1 MINTIKDLLES
12 LRIQGVNEISSFL
25 DIKHGPTIGD
35 MYEGLTKEMMN
46 KAIFKNLDLKVCSG
60 FIFNEETESSK
71 QIDCMIVVG
80 DGIKIPF
87 SEIYKYNI
95 NQVIA
100 VIEVKK
106 DLFGK
111 EMDLAYKN
119 LLSVKNIVKPDHGM
133 TIDILE
139 QAYEN
144 VTGRKLPDQQE
155 LDKMTE
161 EGQYLYHALVVEA
174 YMPIRIIFGYGGFS
188 TEKSFREVFMEYI
201 SKKFKVK
208 GYGVTS
214 IPSLIIAGERS
225 ILKTNGIPFA
235 ISNKNQKPGE
245 WYALGSANKAP
256 IFFLL
261 YLIWTRLYYLFP
273 DLPEEIFDN
282 TEITINPLMKAKGR
296 KEGWEYTFIET
307 ELEDSNEKL
316 WKPFEI
322 TLMSNVLLKMIEK
335 GYTITLNNELMIEEC
350 KKNGEDYN
358 EVISDLLYKRIIYV
372 NNDIIGILSDNWM
385 TVIYNGKYYFGDN
398 FNNRMVQWYNNLK
411 TNNYRLI
418 IR

>member
-161 EGQYLYHALVVEA
+161 EEQYLYHALVVEA

-235 ISNKNQKPGE
+235 ISNKNQKLGE

-398 FNNRMVQWYNNLK
+398 FNNRMLQWYNNLK
-411 TNNYRLI
+411 KNNYRLI

>member
-25 DIKHGPTIGD
+25 DIKHGPTIDD

-161 EGQYLYHALVVEA
+161 EEQYLYHALVVEA

-235 ISNKNQKPGE
+235 ISNKNQKLGE

-273 DLPEEIFDN
+273 DLPG
-282 TEITINPLMKAKGR
+282 P
-296 KEGWEYTFIET
+296 
-307 ELEDSNEKL
+307 
-316 WKPFEI
+316 
-322 TLMSNVLLKMIEK
+322 MSRF
-335 GYTITLNNELMIEEC
+335 
-350 KKNGEDYN
+350 
-358 EVISDLLYKRIIYV
+358 SA
-372 NNDIIGILSDNWM
+372 S
-385 TVIYNGKYYFGDN
+385 
-398 FNNRMVQWYNNLK
+398 
-411 TNNYRLI
+411 
-418 IR
+418 

>member
-161 EGQYLYHALVVEA
+161 EEQYLYHALVVEA

-235 ISNKNQKPGE
+235 ISNKNQKLGE

-411 TNNYRLI
+411 KNNYRLI

>member
-161 EGQYLYHALVVEA
+161 EEQYLYHALVVEA

-201 SKKFKVK
+201 SKKFRVK

-235 ISNKNQKPGE
+235 ISNKNQKLGE

-282 TEITINPLMKAKGR
+282 TEISINPLMKAKGR

-398 FNNRMVQWYNNLK
+398 FNNRMLQWYNNLK
-411 TNNYRLI
+411 KK
-418 IR
+418 

>member
-12 LRIQGVNEISSFL
+12 LRLQGINEISAFS

-35 MYEGLTKEMMN
+35 MYEGLTKEMMD

-60 FIFNEETESSK
+60 FIFNGENELSK

-80 DGIKIPF
+80 DGIKIPY
-87 SEIYKYNI
+87 SQDYKYCI

-111 EMDLAYKN
+111 EMDSAYKN
-119 LLSVKNIVKPDHGM
+119 LLSVKNIIKPDHDM
-133 TIDILE
+133 TIDIIE

-144 VTGRKLPDQQE
+144 VTGAKLPERQE
-155 LDKMTE
+155 IDKLTE
-161 EGQYLYHALVVEA
+161 AEQYLYHAIVVES
-174 YMPIRIIFGYGGFS
+174 YMPIRITFGYGGFS
-188 TEKSFREVFMEYI
+188 TEKSLRDAFMEYM
-201 SKKFKVK
+201 SKNLKVK

-214 IPSLIIAGERS
+214 IPSLIIANERT
-225 ILKTNGIPFA
+225 IIKTNGIPFA
-235 ISNKNQKPGE
+235 ISSENQKPGE
-245 WYALGSANKAP
+245 WLVLGSANRAP

-282 TEITINPLMKAKGR
+282 TEIPINPLMKAKGG
-296 KEGWEYTFIET
+296 KAGWEYTFIDV
-307 ELEDSNEKL
+307 ELEDSNEGL
-316 WKPFEI
+316 WEPLEI
-322 TLMSNVLLKMIEK
+322 TLMSNALLKMIEK
-335 GYTITLNNELMIEEC
+335 GYSITVDDKCMIEEC

-358 EVISDLLYKRIIYV
+358 KVIEDLLYKRIIYV
-372 NNDIIGILSDNWM
+372 DNNVVGILPETWM
-385 TVIYNGKYYFGDN
+385 TVIYNGKYFFGDN
-398 FNNRMVQWYNNLK
+398 FNNRMIQWYNKLTK
-411 TNNYRLI
+411 S
-418 IR
+418 

>member
-144 VTGRKLPDQQE
+144 VTGRKLSDQQE

-161 EGQYLYHALVVEA
+161 EEQYLYHALVVEA

>member
-161 EGQYLYHALVVEA
+161 EEQYLYHALVVEA

-235 ISNKNQKPGE
+235 ISNKNQKLGE

-398 FNNRMVQWYNNLK
+398 FNNRMLQWYNNLK
-411 TNNYRLI
+411 KK
-418 IR
+418 

>member
-12 LRIQGVNEISSFL
+12 LRIQGVNEISTFL

-35 MYEGLTKEMMN
+35 MYEGLTIEMMN
-46 KAIFKNLDLKVCSG
+46 KAIFHNLDLKVCSG
-60 FIFNEETESSK
+60 FIFNEENELSK

-80 DGIKIPF
+80 NGIKLPF
-87 SEIYKYNI
+87 SKVYKYNI

-100 VIEVKK
+100 IIEVKK

-119 LLSVKNIVKPDHGM
+119 LLSAKNIIKPDHDMPIG
-133 TIDILE
+133 ILE
-139 QAYEN
+139 QAYKN

-155 LDKMTE
+155 FDKMTE
-161 EGQYLYHALVVEA
+161 AEQYLYHALVDEA
-174 YMPIRIIFGYGGFS
+174 YMPIRIAFGYGGFS
-188 TEKSFREVFMEYI
+188 TEKKLREAFKEYI
-201 SKKFKVK
+201 SKNLNVK
-208 GYGVTS
+208 GYGVAS
-214 IPSLIIAGERS
+214 IPSLIIADEKS

-235 ISNKNQKPGE
+235 ISNKNQEPGE
-245 WYALGSANKAP
+245 WCILGSANKAP

-296 KEGWEYTFIET
+296 KEGWEYRFIEIA
-307 ELEDSNEKL
+307 LKDSNEEM
-316 WKPFEI
+316 WKPLEI
-322 TLMSNVLLKMIEK
+322 TLMSNVLLKMIET
-335 GYTITLNNELMIEEC
+335 GYSITLNNEFMIEEC
-350 KKNGEDYN
+350 IKNGEDYN
-358 EVISDLLYKRIIYV
+358 EVIKDLLYKRIICV
-372 NNDIIGILSDNWM
+372 NNNSIGILSDNWM

-398 FNNRMVQWYNNLK
+398 FNNRMVQWCNNLTK
-411 TNNYRLI
+411 L
-418 IR
+418 

>member
-161 EGQYLYHALVVEA
+161 EEQYLYHALVVEA

-235 ISNKNQKPGE
+235 ISNKNQKLGE

-282 TEITINPLMKAKGR
+282 TEISINPLMKAKGR

-398 FNNRMVQWYNNLK
+398 FNNRMLQWYNNLK
-411 TNNYRLI
+411 KK
-418 IR
+418 